1 MSRCTSHFVAAAIVS
16 LATGALVAAGP
27 VLRVPAD
34 MPAPG
39 EQRAAASAAEVHV
52 AVIVNLSNPVNDL
65 SLKELRSIVM
75 LQQTQWPNGR
85 RITVALHEPGYP
97 EREAV
102 LRRVY
107 RMNEAAFTRYFLHA
121 TFTGQIS
128 SGPRQLG
135 TSGGLR
141 RFVVNVPAAV
151 GFIRLTDVDASVKTV
166 TIDGRA
172 AGAPGYFLTEPTDLV
187 P

>member
-1 MSRCTSHFVAAAIVS
+1 MT
-16 LATGALVAAGP
+16 LATGALVAGGP
-27 VLRVPAD
+27 VSGAPAD
-34 MPAPG
+34 RPAAG
-39 EQRAAASAAEVHV
+39 EQRAAASASEIHV

-75 LQQTQWPNGR
+75 FERTQWPNGR
-85 RITVALHEPGYP
+85 KITVALHEPGYP

-121 TFTGQIS
+121 TFTGQIP

-135 TSGGLR
+135 TSEGLR

-151 GFIRLTDVDASVKTV
+151 GFLRLTDVDASVKTV
-166 TIDGRA
+166 SINGQA
-172 AGAPGYFLTEPTDLV
+172 AGTPGYSLTVIADVGP
-187 P
+187 

>member
-1 MSRCTSHFVAAAIVS
+1 MSRCTRHFVAAIVT
-16 LATGALVAAGP
+16 LATGALVAGGP
-27 VLRVPAD
+27 VPGVPAD
-34 MPAPG
+34 RPAAG
-39 EQRAAASAAEVHV
+39 EQRAATSAAEMPV
-52 AVIVNLSNPVNDL
+52 AVIVNRSNPVNDL
-65 SLKELRSIVM
+65 SLKELRRIVM
-75 LQQTQWPNGR
+75 LQRTQWPNGR
-85 RITVALHEPGYP
+85 KITVALHEPGYP

-107 RMNEAAFTRYFLHA
+107 RMNEAAFTWYFLHA
-121 TFTGQIS
+121 TFTGQIP

-135 TSGGLR
+135 TSEGLR

-172 AGAPGYFLTEPTDLV
+172 AGAPGYSLTEPTDLE

>member
-1 MSRCTSHFVAAAIVS
+1 MSRCTSHFVAAIMT
-16 LATGALVAAGP
+16 LAAGALVAGGP
-27 VLRVPAD
+27 ASGAPAD
-34 MPAPG
+34 RPAAG
-39 EQRAAASAAEVHV
+39 EQRAATPAPEIHV
-52 AVIVNLSNPVNDL
+52 AVIVNLANPVNDL

-75 LQQTQWPNGR
+75 FQRTQWPNGR
-85 RITVALHEPGYP
+85 KITVALHEPGYP

-121 TFTGQIS
+121 TFTGQIP

-135 TSGGLR
+135 TSEGLR

-151 GFIRLTDVDASVKTV
+151 GFLRLTDVDASVKTV
-166 TIDGRA
+166 TINGQA
-172 AGAPGYFLTEPTDLV
+172 AGEPGYSLIEPTDLE